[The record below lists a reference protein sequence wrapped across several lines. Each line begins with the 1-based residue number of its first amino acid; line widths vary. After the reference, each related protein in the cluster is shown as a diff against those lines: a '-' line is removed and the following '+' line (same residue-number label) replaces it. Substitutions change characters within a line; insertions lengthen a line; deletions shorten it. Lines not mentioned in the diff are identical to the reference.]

1 MIKVHAFYCYGGGTS
16 PVTFVFQHQ
25 DGTCFTFNSDC
36 WEDGKPV
43 LRKVEKLHYDIMG
56 IRLARSRNDWSN
68 AAVLNILMDNGEE
81 FELCVDEHREY
92 VAYGDY
98 YLGVADDQFTIH
110 ACAFGG
116 YPRSFRGWATR
127 HHDGDEPRC
136 YDVRDV
142 HIRLERTGIHVGRES
157 GSNSSYLEE
166 FGWVL
171 DYSTGVIII
180 DTVTQDDVT
189 LGDYGDPAWTDDG
202 IPPPFSVAD
211 SL

>member
-1 MIKVHAFYCYGGGTS
+1 MIKVHAFYCYGGTYS

-25 DGTCFTFNSDC
+25 DGTCYTFNSDC

-56 IRLARSRNDWSN
+56 IRLDYRSGRDWTNVS
-68 AAVLNILMDNGEE
+68 VLNIVMDNGEE

-92 VAYGDY
+92 VADGNY
-98 YLGVADDQFTIH
+98 YLGVADDRFAIR

-116 YPRSFRGWATR
+116 HVRSLRGWATR
-127 HHDGDEPRC
+127 QHGFAPRG

-142 HIRLERTGIHVGRES
+142 WVRLEKTGIHVGRKS
-157 GSNSSYLEE
+157 GSNYSSLEE